1 MTQQRRTIHLY
12 LLVYLLSISL
22 IPTLSPSPLFTY
34 LPPWLVITTAQA
46 DTENA
51 AGVWTSSLINI
62 RFDDSW
68 MGTFMVEPRVVFDA
82 ASPERDGKVRQLLV
96 LGSVGYALSEHI
108 TVAQGYANLPSYNP
122 KRIEHRAFQDLIGR
136 HASGGWRIIE
146 RIRLEERFLEGV
158 RGVSL
163 RGRFLARAQHPL
175 PFVPSLSGVVS
186 EELFLNF
193 TEPASHGPQSGFD
206 QNRFFLGLNVP
217 LDTDISF
224 EFGYMNLFLEQGGPS
239 PSVSNHLGIISVI
252 GNFAL

>member
-1 MTQQRRTIHLY
+1 M
-12 LLVYLLSISL
+12 LVSLSIVRL
-22 IPTLSPSPLFTY
+22 PLVCTH
-34 LPPWLVITTAQA
+34 LAPWLVITTAQA

-51 AGVWTSSLINI
+51 GGVWTSSLTNI

-68 MGTFMVEPRVVFDA
+68 MGTFMVEPRVVFDT
-82 ASPERDGKVRQLLV
+82 STPERDGKVRQLLV
-96 LGSVGYALSEHI
+96 LGSVGYALSEYI

-122 KRIEHRAFQDLIGR
+122 KRIEHRAFQDIIGR
-136 HASGGWRIIE
+136 HVSERWRFIE

-175 PFVPSLSGVVS
+175 PFSPSLAGVVS

-206 QNRFFLGLNVP
+206 QNRFFVGINVP
-217 LDTDISF
+217 LDADISF
-224 EFGYMNLFLEQGGPS
+224 ELGYMNLFLEQGGPS

-252 GNFAL
+252 GNFEL